1 MFHEFPAVGGS
12 WSTYCAWGGKNL
24 ISVLAAGLWAL
35 HRPVA
40 IRASAVCGRERGR
53 AEKVELSFDHPLPG
67 N

>member
-1 MFHEFPAVGGS
+1 MLG
-12 WSTYCAWGGKNL
+12 GGKKL
-24 ISVLAAGLWAL
+24 TSVLAAGLWAL

-40 IRASAVCGRERGR
+40 IRPSAVCGRERGR